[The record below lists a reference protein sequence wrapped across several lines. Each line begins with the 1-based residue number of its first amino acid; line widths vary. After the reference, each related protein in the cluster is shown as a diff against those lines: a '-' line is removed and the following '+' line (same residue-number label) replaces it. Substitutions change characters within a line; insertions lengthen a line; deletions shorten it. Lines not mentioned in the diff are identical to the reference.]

1 MANRSAPAL
10 LGCFGALLGCAPEE
24 LLVSQDR
31 WCLYRPTTDARGEEA
46 HPEWRTDTKLHL
58 DMHPWQYRASGSG
71 AEALRYESRRDW
83 SKEVSFVDADSG
95 PHLQAPP
102 LPPPA
107 ILTFIPSQYLCLSP
121 SSSPYA

>member
-58 DMHPWQYRASGSG
+58 DLKQRRHRGGLPEDPTPAHHDVFCTPSCTRIRCGMDTAVGFLRTRHMH
-71 AEALRYESRRDW
+71 
-83 SKEVSFVDADSG
+83 
-95 PHLQAPP
+95 
-102 LPPPA
+102 
-107 ILTFIPSQYLCLSP
+107 TTMC
-121 SSSPYA
+121 